1 MSLFFPNIG
10 FLKVN
15 SKNSV
20 EKLIFGVFVNGKTQ
34 FFSFYWIRIFFQ
46 KCITCW
52 DFSCKCRRMVY
63 KNSYISYISFS
74 VLSIFGVAL
83 FYKCVDELNIQAQK
97 SKGRKKSIFSMVQ
110 ATFLEYQH
118 VILEIKKKSNPMKW
132 NSVDGYLN
140 DTLQVFS
147 ICSIHW
153 KKSWR
158 KNELFCSILPSFM
171 IDSLLKEY
179 SFMYILKANSNYQ
192 LRQ

>member
-1 MSLFFPNIG
+1 MSYFHSSLMSLFFPNIG

-83 FYKCVDELNIQAQK
+83 FYKCVDELNIQAEK
-97 SKGRKKSIFSMVQ
+97 NKGRKNLYFLWFRRISTPDTWNLEKVESNEMKQCGWISKWHSSGIFNMFY
-110 ATFLEYQH
+110 T
-118 VILEIKKKSNPMKW
+118 
-132 NSVDGYLN
+132 
-140 DTLQVFS
+140 
-147 ICSIHW
+147 
-153 KKSWR
+153 
-158 KNELFCSILPSFM
+158 
-171 IDSLLKEY
+171 
-179 SFMYILKANSNYQ
+179 
-192 LRQ
+192 